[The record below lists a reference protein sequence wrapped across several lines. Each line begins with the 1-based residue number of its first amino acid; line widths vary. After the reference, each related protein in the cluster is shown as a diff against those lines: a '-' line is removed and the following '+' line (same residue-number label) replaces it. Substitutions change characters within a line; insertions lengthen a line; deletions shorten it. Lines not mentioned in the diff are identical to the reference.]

1 MERGCKHCVVD
12 FAGRHRWTVL
22 VRQSRWRVKTG
33 ERAWRQD
40 HCFKGQQCVFP
51 QKPGAELGGPNWA
64 FPSGCTT
71 QTFYNWDPTSAMGV
85 SESGMLGV
93 EGAIWSEHL
102 RTEHDMQFV
111 TLPRLYAL
119 AEVGWTPQSQRN
131 YADFASRLP

>member
-1 MERGCKHCVVD
+1 MNERGGKIIASKVSNA
-12 FAGRHRWTVL
+12 FSRRSQVL
-22 VRQSRWRVKTG
+22 N
-33 ERAWRQD
+33 
-40 HCFKGQQCVFP
+40 
-51 QKPGAELGGPNWA
+51 LGGPNWA